1 MLADGSEVAGA
12 VRMGKTSLLSQCHQL
27 GRRGEGVWDGIVV
40 DGLLPGSA
48 RGSGSEGEV
57 ADGQAGEI
65 TEFAVL

>member
-1 MLADGSEVAGA
+1 MLANSSEVAGA
-12 VRMGKTSLLSQCHQL
+12 VRMGQTSLLSQRDQL

-48 RGSGSEGEV
+48 GQGWSEGEV

-65 TEFAVL
+65 A